1 MHSRLIVGTLALASI
16 LLWSA
21 LSASEG
27 ALAPRLKEPP
37 QDHPAT
43 NQIPRGPF
51 RLDETKSAGHALLQI
66 QLEALDLQ
74 KRQLEEQAREQIRQL
89 NEQVQ
94 EQIEQWKSDLARQT
108 EQLQKQAKRQN
119 EQTQSSLKRQ
129 VQMLELQQKLLEANA
144 RATTWQSGIDTPAG
158 PGLRSGF
165 RTTDEKLDKIL
176 ERLERLEQ
184 RLDRME
190 KR

>member
-1 MHSRLIVGTLALASI
+1 LEDAKLA
-16 LLWSA
+16 
-21 LSASEG
+21 G
-27 ALAPRLKEPP
+27 
-37 QDHPAT
+37 QT
-43 NQIPRGPF
+43 
-51 RLDETKSAGHALLQI
+51 LLQA

-74 KRQLEEQAREQIRQL
+74 KRQLEEQAHEQIRQL

-144 RATTWQSGIDTPAG
+144 RATTGQSGIDTPAG
-158 PGLRSGF
+158 PGVRSGSS
-165 RTTDEKLDKIL
+165 TAEEKLDKIL
-176 ERLERLEQ
+176 ERLERLEK
-184 RLDRME
+184 RLDRLE